1 MLHRRHRVI
10 VAVGCTALLT
20 MLMWSDSPTAW
31 WSSIIEYFL
40 EANQSATSTVL
51 DARPGGDLDIHIV
64 LWFAT
69 TLVWWWALRHHQKTM
84 KACLVLL
91 GWASLVETLQ
101 PMFTEIRDRQLGDY
115 LGNGIGI
122 GLVVLGLFV
131 RRRYFEG
138 PISPA
143 T

>member
-1 MLHRRHRVI
+1 MLFR
-10 VAVGCTALLT
+10 
-20 MLMWSDSPTAW
+20 S
-31 WSSIIEYFL
+31 
-40 EANQSATSTVL
+40 
-51 DARPGGDLDIHIV
+51 
-64 LWFAT
+64 
-69 TLVWWWALRHHQKTM
+69 TM

-138 PISPA
+138 PMSPA